1 MVLGA
6 SAIFLGAFLVG
17 PRHGVLVRWWKR
29 RSRAGRIGRENTLKS
44 VYRVLEEREFHGEGV
59 SLRELAELRR
69 ESLEDARRQTGELS
83 RHGLVT
89 PHEEGNIVF
98 FTPNGWQRACEI
110 VRNHRLWELYLTNAV
125 QYAPDHVHEDA
136 DKIEHVLG
144 TETVRELE
152 RRLQFA
158 KRDPHG
164 RLIPGLEDI
173 YPAIAG
179 RRP

>member
-1 MVLGA
+1 MRPA
-6 SAIFLGAFLVG
+6 
-17 PRHGVLVRWWKR
+17 
-29 RSRAGRIGRENTLKS
+29 
-44 VYRVLEEREFHGEGV
+44 
-59 SLRELAELRR
+59 RELAELRR
-69 ESLEDARRQTGELS
+69 ESIEEARGQTVELN

-89 PHEEGNIVF
+89 SHEEGNVIF
-98 FTPNGWQRACEI
+98 FTPTGWQRACEI
-110 VRNHRLWELYLTNAV
+110 VRNHRLWELYLTNAA
-125 QYAPDHVHEDA
+125 QFAPDHVHEDA

-173 YPAIAG
+173 YPATAG
-179 RRP
+179 RRA